1 MNIGDRVKVKDQ
13 CITGTII
20 RYDWGTKVVITD
32 DDSEFEAPDNTLI
45 YRTSELELIEEE
57 AQV

>member
-32 DDSEFEAPDNTLI
+32 DDSEFEAHDNTLI

-57 AQV
+57 AIA

>member
-13 CITGTII
+13 DITGTII

-45 YRTSELELIEEE
+45 YRTSELALIEE
-57 AQV
+57 AV

>member
-13 CITGTII
+13 CITGIII

-45 YRTSELELIEEE
+45 YRTSELELIEE
-57 AQV
+57 AV

>member
-45 YRTSELELIEEE
+45 YRTSELELIEE
-57 AQV
+57 AV

>member
-13 CITGTII
+13 SITGTII

-57 AQV
+57 AIA

>member
-20 RYDWGTKVVITD
+20 RYDWGTKVVSTD

-45 YRTSELELIEEE
+45 YRTSELELIEE
-57 AQV
+57 AV

>member
-13 CITGTII
+13 DITGTII

-32 DDSEFEAPDNTLI
+32 DDSEFEAPDNTLV
-45 YRTSELELIEEE
+45 YRTSELELIEE
-57 AQV
+57 AVA